1 MVMWLGTS
9 NSECFVLAM
18 LKFLNDIG
26 WIVGLI
32 DVRFSKIDNNTFSDF
47 NSKDNSNINVQ
58 IIQLLMSDNPQLAAI
73 LSRKSIQ
80 NKGKFNILICKS
92 GSKLANGRLWYE
104 KSLALWQ
111 TTCLLVEE
119 NFVFKMCTNGR
130 KC

>member
-1 MVMWLGTS
+1 MWLGTS

-73 LSRKSIQ
+73 LSRQIAKI
-80 NKGKFNILICKS
+80 
-92 GSKLANGRLWYE
+92 A
-104 KSLALWQ
+104 
-111 TTCLLVEE
+111 
-119 NFVFKMCTNGR
+119 
-130 KC
+130 